1 MNERFLIATLCGLA
15 LLSTV
20 GASLPYPMLAPLF
33 ADGSIHGL
41 NSFLGLPPKLLLGIA
56 LMINPLGLLIG
67 SAVLGPLS
75 DGFGRRRTLL
85 LTTVGAALGHLLTAV
100 AMVMESYLLFLAAR
114 FFTGL
119 LEGNGAIMRALVI
132 ERVTGR
138 LRNHALSW
146 LNGSFNLGWL
156 VGPLLGGF
164 TMTLGAEVPF
174 GIAALALLLGT
185 LCVFL
190 TIPATPPPTHGL
202 RWWTVA
208 RERHALTLLRHAPLR
223 TLFIIHLGYC
233 CGVASLYEYFPL
245 WLVDVG
251 GYDARQISI
260 VNMGM
265 CALMTTAA
273 LFAGHA
279 SIVEGPPARRLVR
292 RRGRHRDPVR
302 WLWQPVDRHR
312 RHHPVRRTARVL
324 QHGPANLGGRRICS
338 PRPGFGDG
346 PAVDHLLPGQYPD
359 GASRGRAHADRHK
372 AGADR
377 WRRAGGVGLGGAAAL
392 ERTQRASGTGGLM
405 NTSQCLLM
413 QVAWLEKSHTI
424 QTVSS

>member
-1 MNERFLIATLCGLA
+1 MNERFLITTLCALA

-75 DGFGRRRTLL
+75 DGFGRRRALL
-85 LTTVGAALGHLLTAV
+85 LTTVGAALGHLLTAA

-119 LEGNGAIMRALVI
+119 LEGNGAVMRALVI
-132 ERVTGR
+132 ERVKGP

-146 LNGSFNLGWL
+146 LNGAFNLGWL

-164 TMTLGAEVPF
+164 TMAYGAEVPF
-174 GIAALALLLGT
+174 GIAAVALLLGT
-185 LCVFL
+185 LGVFL
-190 TIPATPPPTHGL
+190 TIPATPPATHGL

-208 RERHALTLLRHAPLR
+208 RERHALTLLRHGPLR

-251 GYDARQISI
+251 GYDARQISL

-279 SIVEGPPARRLVR
+279 SLVEGRLRAGWYAAVGATAILCVGFGNLYIGIAGIVLFGVPHAFYNTALQTWSADTFAEYGQGSVMALLSTIFCLANILMALLGAVLTLIDTRLVLVVGGVLAACASVALR
-292 RRGRHRDPVR
+292 R
-302 WLWQPVDRHR
+302 WSASA
-312 RHHPVRRTARVL
+312 RTM
-324 QHGPANLGGRRICS
+324 
-338 PRPGFGDG
+338 
-346 PAVDHLLPGQYPD
+346 PAVSP
-359 GASRGRAHADRHK
+359 
-372 AGADR
+372 
-377 WRRAGGVGLGGAAAL
+377 V
-392 ERTQRASGTGGLM
+392 E
-405 NTSQCLLM
+405 
-413 QVAWLEKSHTI
+413 
-424 QTVSS
+424 

>member
-1 MNERFLIATLCGLA
+1 MNQRFLIATLCALA

-75 DGFGRRRTLL
+75 DGFGRRRALL

-100 AMVMESYLLFLAAR
+100 AMVMESYALFLAAR
-114 FFTGL
+114 FCTGL
-119 LEGNGAIMRALVI
+119 LEGNGAVMRALII
-132 ERVTGR
+132 ERITGP

-146 LNGSFNLGWL
+146 LNGAFNLGWL

-164 TMTLGAEVPF
+164 TMTLGAHVPF
-174 GIAALALLLGT
+174 GIAAGALLLGT
-185 LCVFL
+185 LGVFL
-190 TIPATPPPTHGL
+190 TIPATPPATHGL

-208 RERHALTLLRHAPLR
+208 HQRHALTLLRHAPLR
-223 TLFIIHLGYC
+223 TLFTIHLGYC
-233 CGVASLYEYFPL
+233 CAVAALYEFFPL

-251 GYDARQISI
+251 RYDARQIAL

-279 SIVEGPPARRLVR
+279 SKVEGRLRAGWYAGVAATAVLCVGFGNLWIGIAGIMLFGVPHAFYNTALQTWAADEFTAHGQGAVMALLSTTFCLANILMALLGAVLTLVDTRLVL
-292 RRGRHRDPVR
+292 V
-302 WLWQPVDRHR
+302 V
-312 RHHPVRRTARVL
+312 
-324 QHGPANLGGRRICS
+324 
-338 PRPGFGDG
+338 
-346 PAVDHLLPGQYPD
+346 
-359 GASRGRAHADRHK
+359 
-372 AGADR
+372 
-377 WRRAGGVGLGGAAAL
+377 GGVLGVWASLGLRRWSARSAL
-392 ERTQRASGTGGLM
+392 PVPE
-405 NTSQCLLM
+405 NT
-413 QVAWLEKSHTI
+413 
-424 QTVSS
+424 